1 MGNFDKFDGLYMGL
15 AMNTAKLSYAK
26 KLQVGAIIVSENR
39 DRVISI
45 GYNGTPPGYDN
56 VCEYVLED
64 SGELITKPEVIH
76 AEQNAIF
83 KLARDGE
90 AGLGSTIYCTYLPC
104 MPCAK
109 AILMSGIKKVVYA
122 NTYRDISSIKFLTD
136 CGVEVNQYEMNI

>member
-1 MGNFDKFDGLYMGL
+1 MSDFDKFDGLYMGL
-15 AMNTAKLSYAK
+15 AMSTAKLSHAK

-45 GYNGTPPGYDN
+45 GYNGTPPGFEN

-90 AGLGSTIYCTYLPC
+90 AGLGSTIYCTHLPC
-104 MPCAK
+104 MQCAK
-109 AILMSGIKKVVYA
+109 AILMSGITKVVYA
-122 NTYRDISSIKFLTD
+122 STYRDTSSIKFLTD
-136 CGVEVNQYEMNI
+136 CGVEVNQYEVNL